1 MTGNW
6 TDLALL
12 LVPLVYLLA
21 AGLAGFTG
29 PRAGWR
35 LVQGGNALALALAL
49 GLDLAPHP
57 VSGWFLHDPV
67 NSIVLSL
74 VAFIGLVVARFS
86 AHYLDGDAGQ
96 ARFQRW
102 LQVTLACVAVV
113 VTTNHYLVLLLA
125 WAGISLSL
133 HQLLMFYPERKR
145 AALAAH
151 KKFLFARL
159 AELCL
164 AAAGCLLYLEHG
176 TLHIDGML
184 AAYAEPG
191 VSLGLREQLAALL
204 IASAAMVKCAQFPM
218 HGWLI
223 QVVEAPTPVSALL
236 HAGIINLGGYLLL
249 LMAPLMTL
257 AAPAKGLLLVVAGLT
272 CVIAALVTMTR
283 VSIKVLLAWSTV
295 AQMGLM
301 LVECALGQYGLA
313 LLHLVAHSCYKAYC
327 FLAAGGQVE
336 AYLRQRLAPPAP
348 APRAA
353 APVFAAV
360 VIAVFGGLFAAGWL
374 TPDASLWL
382 LFALMAL
389 VLVSERGS
397 TLLRGSALRAL
408 AVAGG
413 LAVAYALQKFVFTA
427 LAPAGAA
434 PGLAAT
440 LWCAALFLGLLG
452 AYWLLRCRPGSA
464 PARRLY
470 RNLFAGLYLDEWATR
485 ITLAI
490 WPAQLPLRA
499 ASKQVL
505 TIKQLEA
512 SR

>member
-12 LVPLVYLLA
+12 LVPLVYLLS
-21 AGLAGFTG
+21 AGLAGLTG

-35 LVQGGNALALALAL
+35 LVQGGSGLALALAL
-49 GLDLAPHP
+49 VLDFAPAP
-57 VSGWFLHDPV
+57 VSGWFLHDPL

-74 VAFIGLVVARFS
+74 VAFVGLVVARFS
-86 AHYLDGDAGQ
+86 THYLEGDTGQ
-96 ARFQRW
+96 DRFQRW
-102 LQVTLACVAVV
+102 LQLTLACVAVV
-113 VTTNHYLVLLLA
+113 VTTNHFLVLLLA
-125 WAGISLSL
+125 WAGISLSM
-133 HQLLMFYPERKR
+133 HRLLMFYPERKR

-176 TLHIDGML
+176 TLYIDGML
-184 AAYAEPG
+184 AGYGAPG
-191 VSLGLREQLAALL
+191 TTLGLREQLAALL
-204 IASAAMVKCAQFPM
+204 IASAAMIKCAQFPM

-249 LMAPLMTL
+249 LMAPLMVH

-272 CVIAALVTMTR
+272 CVIAALITMTR

-348 APRAA
+348 APRWA
-353 APVFAAV
+353 APGFAVAV
-360 VIAVFGGLFAAGWL
+360 LALFGGLAVPGLLAA
-374 TPDASLWL
+374 DASLWL

-397 TLLRGSALRAL
+397 VLVRGSALRVL
-408 AVAGG
+408 AVAGA
-413 LAVAYALQKFVFTA
+413 LTIAYALQKLLFTA
-427 LAPAGAA
+427 LAPAAAA

-440 LWCAALFLGLLG
+440 FWCMALFLGLLG
-452 AYWLLRCRPGSA
+452 AYWLLRCRPDS
-464 PARRLY
+464 PLARRLY
-470 RNLFAGLYLDEWATR
+470 RNLYAGLYLDEWSTR

-490 WPAQLPLRA
+490 WPAKLPLRA
-499 ASKQVL
+499 TSKQVL
-505 TIKQLEA
+505 TIKSLEA
-512 SR
+512 TR

>member
-12 LVPLVYLLA
+12 LVPVVYLLA
-21 AGLAGFTG
+21 AALAGFAG

-35 LVQGGNALALALAL
+35 LVQVGNGLALALALAQ
-49 GLDLAPHP
+49 DLAPAP
-57 VSGWFLHDPV
+57 VSGWFLHDPL

-74 VAFIGLVVARFS
+74 IAFIGLVVARF
-86 AHYLDGDAGQ
+86 ATHYLDGDPGQ

-113 VTTNHYLVLLLA
+113 VTTNHFLLLLLA

-151 KKFLFARL
+151 KKFLFARV

-176 TLHIDGML
+176 TLAIDGML
-184 AAYAEPG
+184 AAYSAPG
-191 VSLGLREQLAALL
+191 AVLGSREQLAALL
-204 IASAAMVKCAQFPM
+204 IASAAMVKCAQFPF

-249 LMAPLMTL
+249 LMAPLLAL
-257 AAPAKGLLLVVAGLT
+257 AAPAKALLLVVAGLT

-348 APRAA
+348 ASRLA
-353 APVFAAV
+353 APIFGLAV
-360 VIAVFGGLFAAGWL
+360 LALFGGLAVSGLLAA
-374 TPDASLWL
+374 DASLWL
-382 LFALMAL
+382 LFALMVL

-397 TLLRGSALRAL
+397 VRYRGSALRAL
-408 AVAGG
+408 AA
-413 LAVAYALQKFVFTA
+413 AVALAGAYLLQKTVFTA
-427 LAPAGAA
+427 LAPATAS

-440 LWCAALFLGLLG
+440 LWCAALFLGLLA
-452 AYWLLRCRPGSA
+452 AYWLLRCRPDSGL
-464 PARRLY
+464 ARRLY

-490 WPAQLPLRA
+490 WPASLPLRA

-505 TIKQLEA
+505 TTQQLEA
-512 SR
+512 TR

>member
-35 LVQGGNALALALAL
+35 LVQGGNALARALALAL
-49 GLDLAPHP
+49 DLAPDP

-125 WAGISLSL
+125 WAGISLRL

-184 AAYAEPG
+184 SAYAAPG
-191 VSLGLREQLAALL
+191 ASLGLREQLAALL

-249 LMAPLMTL
+249 LMAPLMVH
-257 AAPAKGLLLVVAGLT
+257 AAPANALLLGVAGLT
-272 CVIAALVTMTR
+272 CVLAALVTMTR

-301 LVECALGQYGLA
+301 LVECALGQYDLA
-313 LLHLVAHSCYKAYC
+313 LLHLVAHSCYKAYS

-336 AYLRQRLAPPAP
+336 SSLRQRLAPPAP
-348 APRAA
+348 VSPAA
-353 APVFAAV
+353 APVFLAAAAGT
-360 VIAVFGGLFAAGWL
+360 IAVFAWRDQLPG
-374 TPDASLWL
+374 DAVLWL
-382 LFALMAL
+382 LFALMVL
-389 VLVSERGS
+389 VLLTERGS
-397 TLLRGSALRAL
+397 AVVRGSLWRSS
-408 AVAGG
+408 G
-413 LAVAYALQKFVFTA
+413 LAL
-427 LAPAGAA
+427 LLAGAYLAQKTLFGAIA
-434 PGLAAT
+434 PPVAHPGPAAT
-440 LWCAALFLGLLG
+440 LWCGLLFAGLLG
-452 AYWLLRCRPGSA
+452 AYWLLRCYPHKPLA
-464 PARRLY
+464 KRLY
-470 RNLFAGLYLDEWATR
+470 RDLFAGFYLDEWSTR
-485 ITLAI
+485 VTLAL
-490 WPAQLPLRA
+490 WPARLPLRA
-499 ASKQVL
+499 ARKRSVSVHTL
-505 TIKQLEA
+505 EEA
-512 SR
+512 S

>member
-6 TDLALL
+6 TDLAFL
-12 LVPLVYLLA
+12 LVPTVYLLA
-21 AGLAGFTG
+21 AGLAGFAA
-29 PRAGWR
+29 PRAGWK
-35 LVQGGNALALALAL
+35 LLQGGNALALALAL
-49 GLDLAPHP
+49 ALDLAPDP
-57 VSGWFLHDPV
+57 VSGWFLHEPV

-86 AHYLDGDAGQ
+86 THYLDGDAGQ

-176 TLHIDGML
+176 TLAIDGML
-184 AAYAEPG
+184 AAYSDPG
-191 VSLGLREQLAALL
+191 VALGVREQLAALL
-204 IASAAMVKCAQFPM
+204 IASAAMVKCAQFPV

-249 LMAPLMTL
+249 LMAPLLAL
-257 AAPAKGLLLVVAGLT
+257 AAPAKALLLVVAGLT
-272 CVIAALVTMTR
+272 CVIAALITMTR

-336 AYLRQRLAPPAP
+336 AYLQQRLAPPAE
-348 APRAA
+348 AA
-353 APVFAAV
+353 AAVAPLFILAAV
-360 VIAVFGGLFAAGWL
+360 GLFAALAVTGL
-374 TPDASLWL
+374 LAPDASLWL
-382 LFALMAL
+382 LFALVVLM
-389 VLVSERGS
+389 LVSERGS
-397 TLLRGSALRAL
+397 LLVRGSALRAL

-413 LAVAYALQKFVFTA
+413 LAVAYFLQKSVFTA
-427 LAPAGAA
+427 LAPATAA
-434 PGLAAT
+434 PGLPAT

-452 AYWLLRCRPGSA
+452 AYWLLRCRPDSA
-464 PARRLY
+464 LSRRLY
-470 RNLFAGLYLDEWATR
+470 RNLYAGFYLDEWATR
-485 ITLAI
+485 VTLAI

-499 ASKQVL
+499 TSKQVL